1 MTTDYLALIASANSK
16 TAATDKLSV
25 KFDFNSSSQDTGM
38 FDSLLSNASKS
49 YADTS
54 YAESSYFNN
63 GDYAHKTKD
72 IQSAKTNKTDYSS
85 NSKTD
90 DYSQNNINDKTTRDT
105 KFEAK
110 DKTSVENSA
119 DNEYKNDVENSSEKN
134 DVQDTDKS
142 DIKNDKTENLN
153 KNEETNQ
160 SEEQQTQDKDNNS
173 SNEKDNPQ
181 DKTDDSQDLQTKQEE
196 TLKQQELA
204 AKNIIATEQIAAN
217 VEGMTEIPRQI
228 QETQIIDNT
237 LDSANETTD
246 AAVQK
251 TTAKTVEQA
260 AVSEIKQSDLKQQT
274 VDQEILDKA
283 IQNAANQKDVSTLNI
298 QQAPV
303 QETQQNKPAQQTQ
316 QTPVQNN
323 PKQDVSVEIQSN
335 TDIDVDV
342 KVDAQTVESQKLN
355 TETTANTVKTAKE
368 NLASDNT
375 RYTVNI
381 ENAVKNQADDTA
393 AVITPT
399 TKPEI
404 TTEQSQIPV
413 VKVTDEVAAQANTT
427 ETLPLNKD
435 FSASA
440 KDKAAAQ
447 MTQLQDTDTVVTE
460 VKNTTNNQ
468 AQANAGQSN
477 NSMAQGNASEQ
488 IIKFSVDDTSTT
500 NISTNP
506 AESFISKL
514 DAKLGSLSKAASQ
527 GSLLNKSDIMTQLNA
542 KFNDMFQAGQN
553 KVSMILQ
560 PENLGRVSVEI
571 VNSKDGIVAK
581 MTTENQQVKE
591 LLDKNMDAL
600 RSNLSSQ
607 GVNVNNI
614 KVECTNET
622 SQNAMNFEREQFNQS
637 SFSNHSGQNH
647 QTHNSEQNS
656 NSVYSN
662 DFTTNE
668 ETAEDAAAAA
678 QEPETVSVA
687 QHNGKVD
694 YKV

>member
-1 MTTDYLALIASANSK
+1 MTIDYLSLIASANSK

-25 KFDFNSSSQDTGM
+25 KYDFGSSSQDTGM

-49 YADTS
+49 YADKSQTS
-54 YAESSYFNN
+54 SSYFNN
-63 GDYAHKTKD
+63 NDYAQKTKD
-72 IQSAKTNKTDYSS
+72 SSYSNSNNSKTDYSS
-85 NSKTD
+85 KSESN
-90 DYSQNNINDKTTRDT
+90 DYTKNEINDKTTQDK
-105 KFEAK
+105 KFETK
-110 DKTSVENSA
+110 DNTPVEN
-119 DNEYKNDVENSSEKN
+119 NNRNQYENDVENSSEKN

-160 SEEQQTQDKDNNS
+160 SEEQQTQNKDNNS

-274 VDQEILDKA
+274 VDQEILDKG
-283 IQNAANQKDVSTLNI
+283 IQNVANQKDVSTLNI

-303 QETQQNKPAQQTQ
+303 QETQQNQPAQQTQ

-435 FSASA
+435 FSANA
-440 KDKAAAQ
+440 KDKATAQ
-447 MTQLQDTDTVVTE
+447 MTQMQDTDTVVTD
-460 VKNTTNNQ
+460 VKNSANNQ
-468 AQANAGQSN
+468 SQANSGQNN

-488 IIKFSVDDTSTT
+488 VIKFSVDDTSTT

-506 AESFISKL
+506 AESFISRL
-514 DAKLGSLSKAASQ
+514 DAKLGSISKASAQNSI
-527 GSLLNKSDIMTQLNA
+527 LNKSDIMSQLNA
-542 KFNDMFQAGQN
+542 KFNEMQQAGQN

-560 PENLGRVSVEI
+560 PENLGKVSVEI
-571 VNSKDGIVAK
+571 VNSKDGIIAK
-581 MTTENQQVKE
+581 MTTENHQVKE

-637 SFSNHSGQNH
+637 NFNNQSGQNH
-647 QTHNSEQNS
+647 QTHNSESHNTYS
-656 NSVYSN
+656 SEYTSN
-662 DFTTNE
+662 DESAE
-668 ETAEDAAAAA
+668 EIISN
-678 QEPETVSVA
+678 QPEQTVSA
-687 QHNGKVD
+687 AIQHNGKVD

>member
-1 MTTDYLALIASANSK
+1 
-16 TAATDKLSV
+16 
-25 KFDFNSSSQDTGM
+25 
-38 FDSLLSNASKS
+38 
-49 YADTS
+49 
-54 YAESSYFNN
+54 
-63 GDYAHKTKD
+63 
-72 IQSAKTNKTDYSS
+72 
-85 NSKTD
+85 
-90 DYSQNNINDKTTRDT
+90 
-105 KFEAK
+105 
-110 DKTSVENSA
+110 
-119 DNEYKNDVENSSEKN
+119 
-134 DVQDTDKS
+134 
-142 DIKNDKTENLN
+142 
-153 KNEETNQ
+153 
-160 SEEQQTQDKDNNS
+160 
-173 SNEKDNPQ
+173 
-181 DKTDDSQDLQTKQEE
+181 
-196 TLKQQELA
+196 
-204 AKNIIATEQIAAN
+204 
-217 VEGMTEIPRQI
+217 MTEIPQQTQTAGTTSIAETSSDI
-228 QETQIIDNT
+228 Q
-237 LDSANETTD
+237 
-246 AAVQK
+246 QK
-251 TTAKTVEQA
+251 TTAKPAELTA
-260 AVSEIKQSDLKQQT
+260 ALDTNQKTTEA
-274 VDQEILDKA
+274 EILDTA
-283 IQNAANQKDVSTLNI
+283 VQNIKNQKDISALNI
-298 QQAPV
+298 QTPV
-303 QETQQNKPAQQTQ
+303 QETAQNQSAQTQ
-316 QTPVQNN
+316 NSVQQAELPVQTQD
-323 PKQDVSVEIQSN
+323 KQLADKVVDVQTN
-335 TDIDVDV
+335 TDMQVDV
-342 KVDAQTVESQKLN
+342 KLDGKTLEAQKLD
-355 TETTANTVKTAKE
+355 TEVSSTPVKTAKE

-381 ENAVKNQADDTA
+381 ENAAKNQTEDSTA
-393 AVITPT
+393 PVITPT
-399 TKPEI
+399 TRPE
-404 TTEQSQIPV
+404 TTAQDDIPV
-413 VKVTDEVAAQANTT
+413 VKVTNEVASQTNAAEN
-427 ETLPLNKD
+427 LPLNKD

-542 KFNDMFQAGQN
+542 KFNDMFQSGQN